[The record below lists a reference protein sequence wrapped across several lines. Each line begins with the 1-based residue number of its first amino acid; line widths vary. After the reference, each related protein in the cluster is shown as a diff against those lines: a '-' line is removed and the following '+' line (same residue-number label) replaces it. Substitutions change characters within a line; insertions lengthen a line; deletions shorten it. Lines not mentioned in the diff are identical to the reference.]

1 MGHTLS
7 VFVMRH
13 GIAESGA
20 HGPDENR
27 QLTDEGRH
35 ALAALAAHLLR
46 RGVRPDCILA
56 SPCVR
61 TQQTAELMQE
71 TLAPKLVVRVA
82 DVLAPGASAPL
93 VVQVLRENFM
103 DARNLLLVGH
113 MPDVG
118 GLVAHLLLGQHG
130 SGFCFSP
137 GSMARVDFYGT
148 LRPGTGMLK
157 WMLMPEQCLP

>member
-20 HGPDENR
+20 SCADENR
-27 QLTDEGRH
+27 QLTAEGRR
-35 ALAALAAHLLR
+35 ALNDLGTRLV
-46 RGVRPDCILA
+46 RGGVVPDCILA

-61 TQQTAELMQE
+61 TQQTAQILQE
-71 TLAPKLVVRVA
+71 KLAPKLTVLVNQ
-82 DVLAPGASAPL
+82 VLAPGASAPL

-130 SGFCFSP
+130 SGFCFSQ
-137 GSMARVDFYGT
+137 GAIARIDFYGT

-157 WMLMPEQCLP
+157 WMILPEQCMP